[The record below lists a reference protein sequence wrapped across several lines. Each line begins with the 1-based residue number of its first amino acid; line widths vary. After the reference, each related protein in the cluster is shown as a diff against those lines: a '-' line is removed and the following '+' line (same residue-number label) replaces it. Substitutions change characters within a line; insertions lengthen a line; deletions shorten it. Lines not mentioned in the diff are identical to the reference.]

1 MGACDPT
8 KSLQQSPQRHIMA
21 QPYVKVFPRYRG
33 IIGQR
38 KIASFALAQTYG
50 NLLVIEVE
58 DRTR

>member
-1 MGACDPT
+1 
-8 KSLQQSPQRHIMA
+8 MA
-21 QPYVKVFPRYRG
+21 QPYVNVFPRYRG